1 MHPRITGTVSSTI
14 PAPTRRPTTSPST
27 SKRRNREPARRR
39 ADLRGSAHGEFPP
52 FSQLSDTLARWLG
65 LRETSTTFADKNG
78 GKQDELD
85 YNQRRHADLLQ
96 GLGHRTARRVQPR
109 LAAECR

>member
-14 PAPTRRPTTSPST
+14 PAPTRRPTTSTST
-27 SKRRNREPARRR
+27 AKRRNREPAGRR
-39 ADLRGSAHGEFPP
+39 ADLRGSAQVEFPRL
-52 FSQLSDTLARWLG
+52 SQLSDSQARWLG
-65 LRETSTTFADKNG
+65 GRERSTTFADKNG
-78 GKQDELD
+78 GKQNELD